1 MPTMRKED
9 VIGFSVNPFPRN
21 LLSFFGKSPDLF
33 LLWIFCDGFFVAL
46 QADTRI
52 GHSGKVL
59 GLKITVTG
67 VTLQPLFDMFLMVE
81 RDRLSGPE
89 ANAQTDED
97 EEYQDP
103 RRQSDKE

>member
-33 LLWIFCDGFFVAL
+33 LLRIFCDGFFVAL

-89 ANAQTDED
+89 ANAQTDKER
-97 EEYQDP
+97 EY
-103 RRQSDKE
+103 